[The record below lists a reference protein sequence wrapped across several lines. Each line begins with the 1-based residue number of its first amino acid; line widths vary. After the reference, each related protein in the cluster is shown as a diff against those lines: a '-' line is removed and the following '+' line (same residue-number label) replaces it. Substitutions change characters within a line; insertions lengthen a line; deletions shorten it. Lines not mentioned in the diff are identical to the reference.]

1 MFNVTFFWDI
11 TFYCYNLSWVSE
23 ISVFHVVS
31 FNHFHLR
38 YVAIYCVYLIG
49 HFYLIY
55 FRPFYLRHCRPLL
68 SETFPAS
75 FIWDILSHF
84 YLNTFQAAFI
94 SDILSHFLKTF
105 HATLIWKIAGHPHAG
120 QRRSSARMPQPIP
133 AILTILTILQYG
145 MYLYFCL
152 YLWIFLYLYFVLRYV
167 KRETIVCS
175 GPFHPDPGWTLESLS
190 TRSYWLLNQNFP
202 IRELLKLS
210 KKL

>member
-84 YLNTFQAAFI
+84 YLNTFQATFI

-105 HATLIWKIAGHPHAG
+105 HASFIYYISCQFDLKDCRPSTCWPAQERRKNASADTSHPYHSHHPPIW
-120 QRRSSARMPQPIP
+120 
-133 AILTILTILQYG
+133 
-145 MYLYFCL
+145 
-152 YLWIFLYLYFVLRYV
+152 
-167 KRETIVCS
+167 
-175 GPFHPDPGWTLESLS
+175 
-190 TRSYWLLNQNFP
+190 
-202 IRELLKLS
+202 
-210 KKL
+210 